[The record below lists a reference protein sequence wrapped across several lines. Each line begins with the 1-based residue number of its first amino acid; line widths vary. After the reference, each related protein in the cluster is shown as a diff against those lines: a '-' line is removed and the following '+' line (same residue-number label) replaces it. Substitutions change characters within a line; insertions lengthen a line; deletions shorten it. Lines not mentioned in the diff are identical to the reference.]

1 MTHSKIQQLIGCD
14 TAKTA
19 DETQYILKM
28 TNALGV
34 IYYQPYN
41 KASPKLQCLCNLHH
55 RNKNAVLQAAAETS
69 SAVEWRATPDESMPK
84 HSPSYKS
91 YGSIWSAQTDLSAFW
106 QAYQRLTLY

>member
-1 MTHSKIQQLIGCD
+1 MTHNKMQQHLTYEVARD
-14 TAKTA
+14 AN
-19 DETQYILKM
+19 ETQRLLEL
-28 TNALGV
+28 TNDLSV
-34 IYYQPYN
+34 SYYQPYN

-84 HSPSYKS
+84 HSPDYKS

-106 QAYQRLTLY
+106 QAYHRLTFY